1 MRCAHCGTSLD
12 LEDSFCRRCGVAL
25 NRRDLPTIVSRT
37 LLPAPWSVVA
47 RGPVARGLAAVIVGT
62 VVELARRE
70 VTRRVTNQDPS
81 QALALLA
88 AGKPAEARRGGL
100 FPWSKP
106 PKGEYE
112 VTETVIQR
120 SIRFFRK

>member
-1 MRCAHCGTSLD
+1 MRCAHCGTRFD
-12 LEDSFCRRCGVAL
+12 LEDNFCRRCGVAL
-25 NRRDLPTIVSRT
+25 NRRDLPTVVSSS
-37 LLPAPWSVVA
+37 LLPIPWSMA
-47 RGPVARGLAAVIVGT
+47 RGPVARGLVAVIVGT
-62 VVELARRE
+62 AVELARRE

-88 AGKPAEARRGGL
+88 AGRPAEARRSGP